1 MTGNNRLIPGGA
13 DASMLEKTADFLLIG
28 PRALFMPKIS
38 GVYNGKSVQ
47 ALCRSDHRLILSRQ
61 NNIYNGGFD
70 GFAFVG
76 RIAAFVLSPVLIVP
90 LGIAAAVGLKL
101 KSAALKKPDAKL
113 YNSISTTY
121 LRFEQLNKQMGCR
134 RKISDAQIQQHHK
147 LMAELNTQ
155 GEAYWDVAKTKKGPK
170 LEPLPL
176 FELEID
182 KRTNPLH
189 LAIQR
194 GDTSRALELIQK
206 KEFNLNETSESG
218 YTALHL
224 AVMKGNIAIIR
235 EIVKQNP
242 HTLKKEDCKK
252 GLHPLHTALLHG
264 KEKAARELV
273 SLGADVNATTRVD
286 HHTPLHYAIKNK
298 NKNMVDLLLNNG
310 AAPSVNKK
318 NNAGINPMTMALS
331 ARNMIIAA
339 QLIPHADLSVL
350 DTNRNN
356 CLNLAVQTGSF
367 EMVKMVYTNMT
378 PLNLNPHPCYYQNSK
393 GDTPLHDAINL
404 LERPLYRNEKSRKE
418 NIVQIVKFLIA
429 NGAPRFGQNTQGQ
442 MPVDLI
448 VDPETSLKKEIREL
462 LTH

>member
-13 DASMLEKTADFLLIG
+13 DASILEKTADFLLIG
-28 PRALFMPKIS
+28 PRALFMPKVS

-47 ALCRSDHRLILSRQ
+47 ALCTSDHRLTLSRQ
-61 NNIYNGGFD
+61 DKIYNG

-76 RIAAFVLSPVLIVP
+76 RVAAFVLSPVLIIP
-90 LGIAAAVGLKL
+90 LGLAAAVGLKL
-101 KSAALKKPDAKL
+101 KSVALKKPDAKL

-206 KEFNLNETSESG
+206 KEFNLNEYSENG

-224 AVMKGNIAIIR
+224 AVMRSNSSIIR
-235 EIVKQNP
+235 EIVKQAP
-242 HTLKKEDCKK
+242 HALKKEDCKK
-252 GLHPLHTALLHG
+252 GLQPLHTALLLG
-264 KEKAARELV
+264 KKKAAKELV

-318 NNAGINPMTMALS
+318 NNAGINPMIMALS
-331 ARNMIIAA
+331 ARNMTIAA

-350 DTNRNN
+350 DINRNN

-367 EMVKMVYTNMT
+367 EMVKMVYTNMAA
-378 PLNLNPHPCYYQNSK
+378 LNLNPPPCSYQNCN

-404 LERPLYRNEKSRKE
+404 LKRPLYRNAKSRKE
-418 NIVQIVKFLIA
+418 NIVEIVKFLIA
-429 NGAPRFGQNTQGQ
+429 NGAPRFGQNAQGQ
-442 MPVDLI
+442 TPLDLI
-448 VDPETSLKKEIREL
+448 VSPESLNKEIREL